1 MSLFHYYANPSRFLK
16 ITKPLVPWL
25 IALMALLMIP
35 GLYLGLFAS
44 PPDYQQGETVRI
56 IYFHVPAAIMA
67 SVVYSFIAVFSA
79 VGLIWKH
86 PLAFYSAKAVAPI
99 GLTFTFLAL
108 VTGSLWGKPTWG
120 TWWIWDA
127 RLTSVLI
134 LFFLYLGYIVI
145 WRSFDNQQKASQISS
160 ILALVGAINL
170 PIIKFSV
177 DWWNTLHQGASI
189 FRLDGPTIHPDI
201 LIPLLLMLSGYFVFF
216 LIVTIKLIEI
226 EILDKKIRILQIKI
240 ADKND

>member
-1 MSLFHYYANPSRFLK
+1 MSLLHYYANPSRFLK
-16 ITKPLVPWL
+16 ITKPVVPWL
-25 IALMALLMIP
+25 ITLMALLMIS

-86 PLAFYSAKAVAPI
+86 PLAFFSAKAVAPI

-108 VTGSLWGKPTWG
+108 ATGSLWGKPTWG

-134 LFFLYLGYIVI
+134 LFFLYLGYMVI
-145 WRSFDNQQKASQISS
+145 WKSFDNQQKASQISS

-201 LIPLLLMLSGYFVFF
+201 LIPLLLMLTGYFVFF

>member
-1 MSLFHYYANPSRFLK
+1 MSLLHYYANPSRFLK
-16 ITKPLVPWL
+16 ITKPVVPWL
-25 IALMALLMIP
+25 ITLMALLMIS

-86 PLAFYSAKAVAPI
+86 PLAFFSAKAVAPI

-134 LFFLYLGYIVI
+134 LFFLYLGYMVI
-145 WRSFDNQQKASQISS
+145 WKSFDNQQKASQISS